1 MLAPVAL
8 PNQRLAPT
16 KTERTYTLCKE
27 MCREM
32 ATSIMGKIDERFDTF
47 EARFQSLLSEQKEM
61 KNGMESQEQAT
72 CALDERVEALEAKC
86 SDLTQHANQLKTKL
100 QDLEARSRRHDIKIV
115 DIPEDEEKGM
125 PTDFVSR
132 LIPELLGKEHFP
144 HPIKV
149 DRAHRALQA
158 KPTAG
163 AKPRTILARIHHF
176 QEKELILRRCRM
188 QKGCEYKGNKVMIF
202 PDYTNEVM
210 NQHCAFNGVMQTLRS
225 DGIKHTLRNPAR
237 LYVYWHDGQAPSI
250 FNDADEAARCI
261 KGHGSTMRN

>member
-1 MLAPVAL
+1 
-8 PNQRLAPT
+8 
-16 KTERTYTLCKE
+16 
-27 MCREM
+27 M

-61 KNGMESQEQAT
+61 KSRMESQEQAT
-72 CALDERVEALEAKC
+72 CALDEHVEVLEAKC
-86 SDLTQHANQLKTKL
+86 SDLTQHANQLKSKL
-100 QDLEARSRRHDIKIV
+100 QDLEARSRRHNIKIV
-115 DIPEDEEKGM
+115 GIPEDEEKGM

-149 DRAHRALQA
+149 DRSHRALQA
-158 KPTAG
+158 KPPAG

-188 QKGCEYKGNKVMIF
+188 QKGCEYKGNRVMIF

-210 NQHCAFNGVMQTLRS
+210 NQRRAFNGVMPTLMESSTHYVTRQGS
-225 DGIKHTLRNPAR
+225 MYTGVMGKHRQSSTTQMRRHVALKDTGR
-237 LYVYWHDGQAPSI
+237 L
-250 FNDADEAARCI
+250 
-261 KGHGSTMRN
+261 